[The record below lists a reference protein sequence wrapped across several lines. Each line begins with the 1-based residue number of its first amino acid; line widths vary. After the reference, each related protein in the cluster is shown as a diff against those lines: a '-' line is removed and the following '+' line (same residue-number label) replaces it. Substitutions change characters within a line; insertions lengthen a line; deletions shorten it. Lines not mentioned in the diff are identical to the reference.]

1 MAASLFKWFSVYLFL
16 LSGNGYKSNYHH
28 AGMPAHPLYVTV
40 TEINHNAKDK
50 TLEMSCKIFTNDFEA
65 ALEKTFHVKADLSQ
79 PKDKKA
85 TDKLVSDYIQKHF
98 QIKADGKPVLLEFVG
113 SEKET
118 DATWSY
124 FQVSNIATVKKLE
137 ITNSLLYETY
147 EGEINL
153 MHVTVSGNRKSSKLT
168 SPEINAV
175 FEF

>member
-16 LSGNGYKSNYHH
+16 LSNNGYKSNNENIRVL
-28 AGMPAHPLYVTV
+28 AHPLYVTV

-50 TLEMSCKIFTNDFEA
+50 TLEISCKIFTNDFEA
-65 ALEKTFHVKADLSQ
+65 ALEKSMHVKTDLSE

-85 TDKLVSDYIQKHF
+85 ADKLVSDYIQKHL
-98 QIKADGKPVLLEFVG
+98 QIKADGKQVTFEFVG

-124 FQVSNIATVKKLE
+124 FQVINIASVKKLE
-137 ITNSLLYETY
+137 ITNNLLYETFD
-147 EGEINL
+147 GEINL
-153 MHVTVSGNRKSSKLT
+153 MHVTVSGNRKSMKLN
-168 SPEINAV
+168 SPETNAL

>member
-1 MAASLFKWFSVYLFL
+1 MAASWFKWFSAFL
-16 LSGNGYKSNYHH
+16 LLLSNNVYRSNEGNAKKIV
-28 AGMPAHPLYVTV
+28 HPLYVTV

-50 TLEMSCKIFTNDFEA
+50 TLEISCKIFTNDFEA
-65 ALEKTFHVKADLSQ
+65 ALEKTAHVKTDLSE

-85 TDKLVSDYIQKHF
+85 ADKLVSEYIQKHF
-98 QIKADGKPVLLEFVG
+98 QVKVDGKSVVLEFVG

-124 FQVSNIATVKKLE
+124 FQVSNIASVKKLE
-137 ITNSLLYETY
+137 ITNNLLYETF

-153 MHVTVSGNRKSSKLT
+153 LHVTVLGNRKSMKLN
-168 SPEINAV
+168 SPETSAV